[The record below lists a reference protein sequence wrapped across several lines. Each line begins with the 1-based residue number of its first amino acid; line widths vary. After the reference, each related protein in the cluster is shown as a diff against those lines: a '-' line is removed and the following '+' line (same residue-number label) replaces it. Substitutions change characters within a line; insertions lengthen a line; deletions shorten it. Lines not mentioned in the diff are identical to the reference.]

1 MHRGDMK
8 GTGDYTSRPYWNGM
22 IKMCLSR
29 FFILRVLCE
38 HPMHGYEIAKTVES
52 LTEGCCSP
60 TEGTLYPVLRE
71 FESGGLVR
79 AEEQSVGGRSRKV
92 YTLTEKGREAFSVAV
107 EAWNEVTRHIV
118 QSARLVNHKQS

>member
-1 MHRGDMK
+1 MERIA
-8 GTGDYTSRPYWNGM
+8 DYTSRPYWNGM

-38 HPMHGYEIAKTVES
+38 QPMHGYEIAKTVER

-60 TEGTLYPVLRE
+60 TEGTIYPVLRE

-79 AEEQSVGGRSRKV
+79 AEEQRVGGRSRKV
-92 YTLTEKGREAFSVAV
+92 YTLTEKGRDAFAVAV

-118 QSARLVNHKQS
+118 QSAGLADHKQS

>member
-1 MHRGDMK
+1 MK
-8 GTGDYTSRPYWNGM
+8 RTGDYTSRLYWNGM

-38 HPMHGYEIAKTVES
+38 HPMHGYEIAKTVEN
-52 LTEGCCSP
+52 LTQGCCSP

-71 FESGGLVR
+71 FQSGGLVL

-107 EAWNEVTRHIV
+107 QAWNEVTRHIV
-118 QSARLVNHKQS
+118 QSARLADPSPKQ